1 MFLVDTNI
9 WLERILDQDKS
20 HQVQSFLDQI
30 SSDKLF
36 ITDFTYH
43 SIGLIII
50 NLGQDDAFD
59 RFTRDTLI
67 DGDVGLIRL
76 KPEDSK
82 QLIGVVNQF
91 KLDFD
96 DAYQC
101 LAAELNDLTIVS
113 FDKDFDKTE
122 LGRKT
127 PSQILKQLNP

>member
-20 HQVQSFLDQI
+20 HQVQSFLQQI
-30 SSDKLF
+30 SSNKLF

-43 SIGLIII
+43 SIGVIIT
-50 NLGQDDAFD
+50 NLGHGDAFD
-59 RFTRDTLI
+59 RFTQDIFI
-67 DGDVGLIRL
+67 DGAVSLIRL
-76 KPEDSK
+76 KPEASK
-82 QLIGVVNQF
+82 QLIEVIDQF

-96 DAYQC
+96 DAYQY

-113 FDKDFDKTE
+113 FDKDFDKTK

>member
-1 MFLVDTNI
+1 MLLIASLEDT
-9 WLERILDQDKS
+9 
-20 HQVQSFLDQI
+20 F
-30 SSDKLF
+30 
-36 ITDFTYH
+36 
-43 SIGLIII
+43 
-50 NLGQDDAFD
+50 
-59 RFTRDTLI
+59 I
-67 DGDVGLIRL
+67 DGDVSLIRL

-82 QLIGVVNQF
+82 QLIEVVNQF

-96 DAYQC
+96 DAYQY

>member
-20 HQVQSFLDQI
+20 HQVQSFLQQI
-30 SSDKLF
+30 SSNKLF

-43 SIGLIII
+43 SIGVIITT
-50 NLGQDDAFD
+50 LGQGDAFD
-59 RFTRDTLI
+59 RFTRDI
-67 DGDVGLIRL
+67 CMDGAVSLIRL
-76 KPEDSK
+76 KPEASK
-82 QLIGVVNQF
+82 QLIEVIDQF

-96 DAYQC
+96 DAYQY

-113 FDKDFDKTE
+113 FDKDFDKTK

>member
-9 WLERILDQDKS
+9 RLERILDQDKS
-20 HQVQSFLDQI
+20 HQVQSFLDQT
-30 SSDKLF
+30 SSNRLF

-43 SIGLIII
+43 SIGVIIT
-50 NLGQDDAFD
+50 NPGQVDAFD
-59 RFTRDTLI
+59 RFTRDAFI
-67 DGDVGLIRL
+67 DGDVSLIRL
-76 KPEDSK
+76 KPEDCK
-82 QLIGVVNQF
+82 QLIEVVNQL

-96 DAYQC
+96 NAYQY

>member
-1 MFLVDTNI
+1 MLLIASLEDT
-9 WLERILDQDKS
+9 
-20 HQVQSFLDQI
+20 F
-30 SSDKLF
+30 
-36 ITDFTYH
+36 
-43 SIGLIII
+43 
-50 NLGQDDAFD
+50 
-59 RFTRDTLI
+59 I
-67 DGDVGLIRL
+67 DGDVSLIRL

-82 QLIGVVNQF
+82 QLIEVVNQL

-96 DAYQC
+96 DAYQY